1 LTHGHMNNAN
11 IVTGQCFYA
20 DETRLTEF

>member
-1 LTHGHMNNAN
+1 LTHGYVNNAI